1 MDEASSPSNESQESN
16 DTAPVSTK
24 QEAMVKGNL
33 HIAPTKI
40 SASTSNQDDEENG
53 NNQNDDNF
61 TNDNE
66 EWMCAICWTE
76 YLDGEDICW
85 SPNSACAHN
94 FHRDCIQEW
103 LTSHDE
109 CPCCRSD
116 YLGGGGGGG
125 GGMSNFNT
133 TTTTTTTTTRTARPP
148 PVTMASN
155 NTNGGGDPG
164 MMMMPTTN
172 QGSMISLIDFV
183 RVVYAMQQLY
193 HMSPP
198 VATRFPST
206 MMLRNHSNDEGAE
219 EGDIEVGP
227 AVEDYG
233 LPTELQMT
241 RIELEPRD
249 DMDEPQDDGGAYSGG
264 LQDLTHDV
272 PAIIAEESIQEEE
285 STV

>member
-1 MDEASSPSNESQESN
+1 MI
-16 DTAPVSTK
+16 
-24 QEAMVKGNL
+24 KGNL
-33 HIAPTKI
+33 HIPPAKI
-40 SASTSNQDDEENG
+40 SSSTSNQDDEKNG
-53 NNQNDDNF
+53 DNQNDDNF

-66 EWMCAICWTE
+66 EWTCAICWTE
-76 YLDGEDICW
+76 YQDGEDVCW

-116 YLGGGGGGG
+116 YLG
-125 GGMSNFNT
+125 T
-133 TTTTTTTTTRTARPP
+133 TTTTNTRTARPP
-148 PVTMASN
+148 PVTMTSN
-155 NTNGGGDPG
+155 SGEDPG

-183 RVVYAMQQLY
+183 HVVYAMQQLY
-193 HMSPP
+193 HISPP
-198 VATRFPST
+198 VATRLPST
-206 MMLRNHSNDEGAE
+206 MMLRNNSNDEDDD

-241 RIELEPRD
+241 RIELEPREVT
-249 DMDEPQDDGGAYSGG
+249 DEPQNGGAYSEGS
-264 LQDLTHDV
+264 QDPIYDV
-272 PAIIAEESIQEEE
+272 PAIIAEEFIQEEE
-285 STV
+285 SAV